1 MVKQLDISEDGFLN
15 LLTDNGDEKNDVKI
29 PDGEVGEKIHKLF
42 TEESK
47 DTSKRMH
54 FET

>member
-1 MVKQLDISEDGFLN
+1 MN

-47 DTSKRMH
+47 DTSKRILSRQS
-54 FET
+54 TQLSSNPP